1 MTIVAIHRDPMAM
14 SPISVRRLARPVTL
28 SEMAAGMHL
37 PPDFARRGRICIN
50 GHEVPRGVWP
60 LVRPKPHG
68 PVPIE
73 VTFHAPAMG
82 GGGGDGKNV
91 FALVA
96 AIALTVATGFI
107 AANGIGFLGIAGGST
122 AATLAA
128 AGISALGSMLIS
140 ALIPP
145 PSLQQAEGKNNRAL
159 GTASA
164 TGNVLEPNGAVP
176 RVVGTRK
183 IFPPLAAEPFVYF
196 DGEDEVVEAIF
207 ILAGP
212 HKLEG
217 LRVDGARIED
227 LSGVVHE
234 AREGWPGDARIS
246 LIQRQSRT
254 EQIGGE
260 LRGHVVSGGDG
271 SVLESSSGDLSDAL
285 PMPRTSATREAP
297 DEQQLQLAF
306 SAGLHLDGGDTKIR
320 VPFRL
325 RIRRFGEETWRN
337 LPELHFQGASVRAIR
352 STIRFRWVDD
362 ASGSSDAASSD
373 GWVEARIASPD
384 QDGGPDWQADPYFDT
399 DAGGADY
406 LSTSTNSTTDV
417 QRVILSRYEA
427 QFLLD
432 REAFPPGI
440 YEVEITRGFAFQNGQ
455 YSAGAY
461 TLNGAVRDFWGYQG
475 GAASPSIAQTRDRL
489 ADTVQLVR
497 SVSIWNEH
505 PLPTDDF
512 AAIAVVAR
520 NQELDDVSV
529 LASGYVQDWDGA
541 GWSNWVTTSNPA
553 PHLRDIIGGMLS
565 AKAVHPDLVDDVA
578 LVAWRDACTA
588 LGYTCNAILED
599 LTVADAAR
607 IVGAAGYGQLGM
619 SEKWGVVR
627 DYDRSAETPVQ
638 VFTPREAQG
647 FSWSRAFAD
656 LPDGFRVTFVDRDR
670 DYAQRQLVVY
680 RDGRPGGLVEQVT
693 YEGLVTEAE
702 VRERVAYDFAN
713 ARRRGTTYSLTASAE
728 AVVCRRGSLVGVQHD
743 MLTRQAG
750 QGRVLDWELDEAG
763 EVMALTLDDGIP
775 LLNEPFMD
783 EVPNLAAEPDL
794 SVLGARTGLV
804 LRRTDGTMTTH
815 EVSTPTGRVTRLE
828 LSAPTSEAGIDHDIL
843 AVVGRKASELRRMI
857 VFAIEPRDELTFD
870 LTLVDEAPE
879 IWAA

>member
-14 SPISVRRLARPVTL
+14 SPISVRRHSQPMTL
-28 SEMAAGMHL
+28 SEMAADMQL
-37 PPDFARRGRICIN
+37 TADFARRGQICIN
-50 GHEVPRGVWP
+50 GHAVPHGVWP
-60 LVRPKPHG
+60 MVRPKPRG
-68 PVPIE
+68 AVPIE

-82 GGGGDGKNV
+82 GGGDGKNV
-91 FALVA
+91 FATIA

-107 AANGIGFLGIAGGST
+107 AANGIGFLGIAGGTT

-128 AGISALGSMLIS
+128 AGVSALGSMLIS

-145 PSLQQAEGKNNRAL
+145 PSLQQRDGNTRAL

-183 IFPPLAAEPFVYF
+183 IYPPLASEPFVYF
-196 DGEDEVVEAIF
+196 DGEDEVVEAVF

-234 AREGWPGDARIS
+234 TREGWPGDARLS
-246 LIQRQSRT
+246 LIRRQSRT

-260 LRGHVVSGGDG
+260 LRGHVVSGDNG
-271 SVLESSSGDLSDAL
+271 SLLESSSGDLADAL
-285 PMPRTSATREAP
+285 PMPRTAATREAP
-297 DEQQLQLAF
+297 DEQQLQIAF
-306 SAGLHLDGGDTKIR
+306 TAGLHLDGGDEKIR

-325 RIRRFGEETWRN
+325 RLRRFGEETWRN
-337 LPELHFQGASVRAIR
+337 LPELHFQGASVRGVR

-362 ASGSSDAASSD
+362 ASSPSDATATD
-373 GWVEARIASPD
+373 GWVEARIASPA
-384 QDGGPDWQADPYFDT
+384 QAGGSAWQADPYFDAA
-399 DAGGADY
+399 AGGADY
-406 LSTSTNSTTDV
+406 LSTSTNSVTDV
-417 QRVILSRYEA
+417 KGVVLSRYEA
-427 QFLLD
+427 QIMLS
-432 REAFPPGI
+432 RGEFPPGI
-440 YEVEITRGFAFQNGQ
+440 YEFEITRGYAFRNAQ

-461 TLNGAVRDFWGYQG
+461 TLNGSVRDFWGYQG
-475 GAASPSIAQTRDRL
+475 DASSPSIAQTRDRL

-497 SVSIWNEH
+497 SVSIWEEH

-512 AAIAVVAR
+512 AAIAVIAR

-529 LASGYVQDWDGA
+529 LASGYVQDWDGTA
-541 GWSNWVTTSNPA
+541 WSDWVTTSNPA

-565 AKAVHPDLVDDVA
+565 AKAVHPDLVDNAA
-578 LVAWRDACTA
+578 LVAWRDACA
-588 LGYTCNAILED
+588 VEGYTCNAILED

-627 DYDRSAETPVQ
+627 DYDRSGETPVQ
-638 VFTPREAQG
+638 VFTPREASG

-670 DYAQRQLVVY
+670 DYAQRQLMVY

-713 ARRRGTTYSLTASAE
+713 ARRRGTSYSLTASAE
-728 AVVCRRGSLVGVQHD
+728 AVACRRGSLVGVQHD

-750 QGRVLDWELDEAG
+750 QGRVLDWELNEDG
-763 EVMALTLDDGIP
+763 EVVALTLDDSVP
-775 LLNEPFMD
+775 VLSEPFMD
-783 EVPNLAAEPDL
+783 EVPNLAAVLDL

-804 LRRTDGTMTTH
+804 LRRTDGTMSTH
-815 EVSTPTGRVTRLE
+815 EVASSTGKATRLE
-828 LSAPTSEAGIDHDIL
+828 LLEPTGEAGIDADIL

-857 VFAIEPRDELTFD
+857 VFSIEPRDELTFD